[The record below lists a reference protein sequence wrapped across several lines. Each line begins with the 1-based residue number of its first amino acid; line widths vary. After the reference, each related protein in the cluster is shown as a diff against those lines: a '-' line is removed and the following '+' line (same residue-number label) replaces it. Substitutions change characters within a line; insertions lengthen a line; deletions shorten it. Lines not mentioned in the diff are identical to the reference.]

1 MRLTTKLVLSFAG
14 IIALLLLMSGVS
26 FKSVSGMN
34 ASVTSVDTD
43 IMPSVVAVQGMQVN
57 FWSIRSNLSAMLLA
71 RDVSRVGEYEK
82 RMTDILAQI
91 KKGVN
96 PSWIPWTP
104 SPRRKRPMPK
114 PCWTK
119 STPRPTKWALRAKS

>member
-43 IMPSVVAVQGMQVN
+43 IMPSVGQ
-57 FWSIRSNLSAMLLA
+57 
-71 RDVSRVGEYEK
+71 
-82 RMTDILAQI
+82 
-91 KKGVN
+91 
-96 PSWIPWTP
+96 
-104 SPRRKRPMPK
+104 
-114 PCWTK
+114 C
-119 STPRPTKWALRAKS
+119 RACR

>member
-91 KKGVN
+91 KKGG
-96 PSWIPWTP
+96 
-104 SPRRKRPMPK
+104 
-114 PCWTK
+114 
-119 STPRPTKWALRAKS
+119 